1 MYNHDLK
8 SWLYPLFEG
17 KTRKTQFANIPIYR
31 HRIYARACKT
41 ILF

>member
-17 KTRKTQFANIPIYR
+17 KTQFANIPIYR